1 MRKLFFYFLTG
12 IILLGESAVWG
23 QIDQVD
29 HWESLIYPHQIW
41 HFFPGTIEPPTDWK
55 QLSFDDSSWNSG
67 PGGIGYADGDDSTQI
82 DPVISVFLRRKFN
95 VIDTSNI
102 AAMVFHMDYDDAFV
116 AYINGVEI
124 ARANISGSNPPY
136 NTESYT
142 YREAIMYT
150 GGFPEEFQIAFSTI
164 HDILNE
170 GENILAIQVH
180 NQDVNSSDM
189 SAIPFLTVG
198 VRDTLKTYM
207 DPPEWFISPKDFY
220 SSHLPLIS
228 INTLGHSIVDDPR
241 IRAEM
246 GVINNGPGEINH
258 ISDTFSGYY
267 GWINIEIRGESSQMF
282 PKKSY
287 GFETQDSL
295 GENNNVP
302 LLGLPEENDWI
313 LYAPYSDKTLIKNV
327 LSFKLTRDMGRYAS
341 RTQYCEL
348 FINGSYKGLYV
359 LMEKIKRDKN
369 RVDISNLGPQDI
381 EDDQLTGGYILRID
395 KVDDDDY
402 PPFVAFPG
410 VSIPNE
416 KSVNLQYFDPGGEE
430 LHMAQRVYIKDY
442 IRKFE
447 QSLNMSSYLS
457 YLTGYHEY
465 IDKDALIDYL
475 IVHEISKNIDSYIF
489 STYLYK
495 DRDSKGG
502 KLTIGPAWDFNIAYG
517 NVNYNESAEKTFGW
531 MYKEGYRIYW
541 LRRMMN
547 DPVLQNKLSCRWH
560 ELRSNVFSDEVLFG
574 YIDSLVLSLQT
585 PIQDNFK
592 RWPVLGHYV
601 WPNSF
606 VGNTHAEEIDF
617 LKSWLY
623 DRLYWM
629 DTNIDESCVEGIE
642 SEALTDTH
650 IVIYPNPFHD
660 NLFIESQDLNIF
672 IEQVVIYDIAG
683 TIIFQ
688 SEQRDFLSGTMIWN
702 GKNSGNTDVSKGIYL
717 IQLEMSDGYTISRKI
732 IKQ

>member
-1 MRKLFFYFLTG
+1 MRKSFFCFLTS
-12 IILLGESAVWG
+12 IILLGNSAVWG

-41 HFFPGTIEPPTDWK
+41 HFFPGTIEPPSDWK
-55 QLSFDDSSWNSG
+55 QLSYDDSSWDNG

-116 AYINGVEI
+116 AYINGVEV
-124 ARANISGSNPPY
+124 ARANISGTNPPY
-136 NTESYT
+136 NTESDT
-142 YREAIMYT
+142 YREAMMYT
-150 GGFPEEFQIAFSTI
+150 GGLPQEFQIPFSI
-164 HDILNE
+164 IDEILNE
-170 GENILAIQVH
+170 GDNVLAIQVH
-180 NQDVNSSDM
+180 NRGINSSDM

-207 DPPEWFISPKDFY
+207 DPPDWFISPKDFY

-228 INTLGHSIVDDPR
+228 INTLGNTIGDEPR

-258 ISDTFSGYY
+258 ISDTFNGYH
-267 GWINIEIRGESSQMF
+267 GWINIEIRGESSRMF

-327 LSFKLTRDMGRYAS
+327 LSLKMARDMGQYAS

-348 FINGSYKGLYV
+348 FIDGGYNGLYV

-369 RVDISNLGPQDI
+369 RVDISNLRPEDI

-395 KVDDDDY
+395 KVDDNDY
-402 PPFVAFPG
+402 PPFVAYTG
-410 VSIPNE
+410 VSIPDE
-416 KSVNLQYFDPGGEE
+416 KPVNLQYFDPGGEE

-457 YLTGYHEY
+457 YFTGYHGY

-475 IVHEISKNIDSYIF
+475 IVNEISKNIDAYIF

-502 KLTIGPAWDFNIAYG
+502 KLTMGPAWDFNIAYG
-517 NVNYNESAEKTFGW
+517 NVDYNESAEGTSGW

-541 LRRMMN
+541 FRRMMN

-560 ELRSNVFSDEVLFG
+560 ELRSNIFSDEVLFG

-592 RWPVLGHYV
+592 RWPVLGQYV

-606 VGNTHAEEIDF
+606 IGNTHAQEIEF
-617 LKSWLY
+617 LKNWLY
-623 DRLYWM
+623 DRLQWM
-629 DTNIDESCVEGIE
+629 DANIDESCVEGIE
-642 SEALTDTH
+642 TKALTDNRTR
-650 IVIYPNPFHD
+650 VYPNPFHD
-660 NLFIESQDLNIF
+660 QLNFESQDLNIL
-672 IEQVVIYDIAG
+672 IEQISIYDMAG
-683 TIIFQ
+683 TLIWKSGPGNFRPGII
-688 SEQRDFLSGTMIWN
+688 SWD
-702 GKNSGNTDVSKGIYL
+702 GKNSRNQDVSKGIYL
-717 IQLEMSDGYTISRKI
+717 VRLLMSDGYTISRKI
-732 IKQ
+732 IKN